1 MACRGDE
8 HPAAL
13 PAHRRDLLPHY
24 LPAGA
29 VPIAD
34 GPQLNVAQAL
44 GGARMIPGQF
54 VFAYNVAHSLAPTR
68 PHRAADIHE
77 EAILP

>member
-1 MACRGDE
+1 
-8 HPAAL
+8 
-13 PAHRRDLLPHY
+13 
-24 LPAGA
+24 
-29 VPIAD
+29 
-34 GPQLNVAQAL
+34 
-44 GGARMIPGQF
+44 MIPGQF